1 MTSDVDRVPDREL
14 ENSLRAAGQYQTF
27 IVRYWTGDPAGP
39 RGHIQ
44 HVASGRGLYF
54 RDVQRMLQFMDEH
67 LDLPSR
73 GTPNGSA
80 TNLRT
85 SQRSNN
91 DEKRVHQE

>member
-14 ENSLRAAGQYQTF
+14 EKSRGAAGQYQTF
-27 IVRYWTGDPAGP
+27 VVRYWTGDPAGP

-54 RDVQRMLQFMDEH
+54 RDVERMLQFMDEH

-73 GTPNGSA
+73 ATPNGNTTLLRS
-80 TNLRT
+80 NL
-85 SQRSNN
+85 RSNN
-91 DEKRVHQE
+91 DENRVHQE